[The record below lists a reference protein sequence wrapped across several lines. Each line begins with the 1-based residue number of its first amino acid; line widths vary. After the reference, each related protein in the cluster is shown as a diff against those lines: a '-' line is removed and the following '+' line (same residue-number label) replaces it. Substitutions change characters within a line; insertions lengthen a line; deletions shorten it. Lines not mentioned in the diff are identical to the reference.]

1 MLWDLICTVP
11 FIMILI
17 EYGFNQIPIS
27 WGMIL
32 FNLLVMITYVTCNF
46 ILVTF
51 RSEHEPIYEDFDWY
65 HKPMTA
71 MFSCFVLLGI
81 NLILFTCLWAY
92 TMYIKLPAYR
102 DRDDERLG
110 GLGSETTP
118 SKYVTSPCQKTQTK
132 RNGPAQ
138 MSVDLSG
145 GHDSSRMSANISHES
160 NPLKLGD
167 GHMTAAQFMG
177 YNVDPSAK
185 PHTESITTERKPS
198 DLESNSS
205 KVK

>member
-1 MLWDLICTVP
+1 ML
-11 FIMILI
+11 
-17 EYGFNQIPIS
+17 
-27 WGMIL
+27 L
-32 FNLLVMITYVTCNF
+32 FNLLAIVTYVTCNF
-46 ILVTF
+46 LLVTF

-65 HKPMTA
+65 HKPMNA
-71 MFSCFVLLGI
+71 MLSCFVLLGI

-110 GLGSETTP
+110 GLGPETP
-118 SKYVTSPCQKTQTK
+118 NKYVTSPCQKTQTK
-132 RNGPAQ
+132 RGGPAQ

-145 GHDSSRMSANISHES
+145 GHDSSRISVNISHES

-185 PHTESITTERKPS
+185 PNTESVISERKPS

>member
-27 WGMIL
+27 WGMLL
-32 FNLLVMITYVTCNF
+32 FNLLAIITYVTCNF
-46 ILVTF
+46 LLVTF

-65 HKPMTA
+65 HKPMTT
-71 MFSCFVLLGI
+71 MLSCFVLLGI

-110 GLGSETTP
+110 GLGPETP
-118 SKYVTSPCQKTQTK
+118 NKYVTSPCQKTQTK
-132 RNGPAQ
+132 RGGPAQ

-145 GHDSSRMSANISHES
+145 GHDSSRISVNISHES

-167 GHMTAAQFMG
+167 GQMSAAQFMG
-177 YNVDPSAK
+177 YNVDPSA
-185 PHTESITTERKPS
+185 
-198 DLESNSS
+198 
-205 KVK
+205 